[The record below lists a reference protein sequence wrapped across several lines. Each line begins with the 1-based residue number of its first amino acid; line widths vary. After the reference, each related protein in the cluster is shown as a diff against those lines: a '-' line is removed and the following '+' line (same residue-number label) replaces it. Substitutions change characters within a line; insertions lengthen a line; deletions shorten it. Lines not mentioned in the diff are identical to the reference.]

1 MKNIYLF
8 VLSFVLITSA
18 NSQVIRYTL
27 MDVDSKDR
35 EKFETALAN
44 KTKIYNSK
52 KGQQEVYTFSITS
65 GKDVYK
71 YVRVVVNES
80 FGDFGN
86 NQRNTSEGVKYFRK
100 NVGPYAENLGSYF
113 MKLNKAASYTPNND
127 EFQKDVNFRRVYLY
141 DYKDSHREDFWRFR
155 IRYKKA
161 LEKMGGKRMG
171 VLTCLSGCAGNKVMV
186 RYHFNDPKDDEDF
199 LGKNLSKLVE
209 TYNEIFGGDSYKV
222 DIQRMWNSLESKRVW
237 HELRRNKLS
246 SPF

>member
-18 NSQVIRYTL
+18 NSQVIRYTV

-71 YVRVVVNES
+71 YGRVVVNES

-100 NVGPYAENLGSYF
+100 NVDISL
-113 MKLNKAASYTPNND
+113 
-127 EFQKDVNFRRVYLY
+127 QK
-141 DYKDSHREDFWRFR
+141 
-155 IRYKKA
+155 
-161 LEKMGGKRMG
+161 M
-171 VLTCLSGCAGNKVMV
+171 CL
-186 RYHFNDPKDDEDF
+186 
-199 LGKNLSKLVE
+199 
-209 TYNEIFGGDSYKV
+209 
-222 DIQRMWNSLESKRVW
+222 Q
-237 HELRRNKLS
+237 
-246 SPF
+246 

>member
-8 VLSFVLITSA
+8 ILSFVLITSA

-113 MKLNKAASYTPNND
+113 MKLNKMHPILPTMT
-127 EFQKDVNFRRVYLY
+127 NF
-141 DYKDSHREDFWRFR
+141 
-155 IRYKKA
+155 
-161 LEKMGGKRMG
+161 KMM
-171 VLTCLSGCAGNKVMV
+171 
-186 RYHFNDPKDDEDF
+186 
-199 LGKNLSKLVE
+199 
-209 TYNEIFGGDSYKV
+209 
-222 DIQRMWNSLESKRVW
+222 
-237 HELRRNKLS
+237 
-246 SPF
+246 

>member
-8 VLSFVLITSA
+8 ILSFVFITSA

-100 NVGPYAENLGSYF
+100 NVGPYVENLGSYF
-113 MKLNKAASYTPNND
+113 MKLSKAASYTPNND

-186 RYHFNDPKDDEDF
+186 RYHFNDTKDDEDF

-209 TYNEIFGGDSYKV
+209 TYNEIFGEDSYKV